1 MKQVLFEQVAYEW
14 RHLFDT
20 QYSNKT
26 LQILA
31 EIKDVSC
38 SEQRAGDEI
47 NELINV

>member
-14 RHLFDT
+14 RHL
-20 QYSNKT
+20 YSNKT